1 MGNKTSIYEVL
12 ETEEESKNKEIRE
25 EHRRKEI
32 EYDREQK
39 MVFNSIFDDEITIL
53 EDECIIINKEISD
66 YRRNQVK
73 NGYGGVIYNKD
84 ILKKMIIN
92 SENLKQKR
100 ILKEEYNNVFF
111 YRFY

>member
-1 MGNKTSIYEVL
+1 
-12 ETEEESKNKEIRE
+12 
-25 EHRRKEI
+25 
-32 EYDREQK
+32 

-84 ILKKMIIN
+84 ILKKN
-92 SENLKQKR
+92 DN
-100 ILKEEYNNVFF
+100 
-111 YRFY
+111 